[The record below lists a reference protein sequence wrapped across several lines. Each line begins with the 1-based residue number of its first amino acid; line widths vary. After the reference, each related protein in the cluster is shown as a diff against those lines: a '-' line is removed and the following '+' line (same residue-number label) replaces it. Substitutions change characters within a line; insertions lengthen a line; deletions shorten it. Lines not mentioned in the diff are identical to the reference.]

1 MAPLSRPS
9 LAHAGLIS
17 QHVRF
22 VCAESGMGNTANA
35 SRHDGGVQQSLEGME
50 QMVEEQKTKE
60 KTPPMKSKCV

>member
-1 MAPLSRPS
+1 MAPLSQPS
-9 LAHAGLIS
+9 LAHAALIS

-50 QMVEEQKTKE
+50 QMEEGKKNKRKKLHQ
-60 KTPPMKSKCV
+60 